1 MSDSL
6 TLTRESPRLAAS
18 RLPSI
23 PCSFRAFATPI
34 LAWFVPGLSTF
45 DGLAT
50 LCLVTDR
57 NDELNPVMRTL
68 LAWGPGP
75 FLVGKLALTTAGVLG
90 IVAVRGRRLFGSRL
104 RAGHVLLGLG
114 GVYGLVAVYELGM
127 VQILGCRV
135 RR

>member
-23 PCSFRAFATPI
+23 PCSFRHSPLRFSLAFVLGI
-34 LAWFVPGLSTF
+34 STF

-50 LCLVTDR
+50 LCLVTDGS
-57 NDELNPVMRTL
+57 DEVNPVMRTL

-75 FLVGKLALTTAGVLG
+75 FLVGKLALSTAGVWG
-90 IVAVRGRRLFGSRL
+90 IVAVRGRRLFGTRL
-104 RAGHVLLGLG
+104 RAGHVLLGLA
-114 GVYGLVAVYELGM
+114 GVYGLVAVYEL
-127 VQILGCRV
+127 VLLILLTA
-135 RR
+135 

>member
-23 PCSFRAFATPI
+23 PCSSPRRFSLGSSWRS
-34 LAWFVPGLSTF
+34 STF

-75 FLVGKLALTTAGVLG
+75 FLVGKLALTTAGVWG
-90 IVAVRGRRLFGSRL
+90 IVAVRGRRLFGTRL
-104 RAGHVLLGLG
+104 RAGHLLLGLG
-114 GVYGLVAVYELGM
+114 GVYGLVAVYEL
-127 VQILGCRV
+127 VLLILLTA
-135 RR
+135 

>member
-23 PCSFRAFATPI
+23 LCSFRAFATPI
-34 LAWFVPGLSTF
+34 LACFVLALSTF

-50 LCLVTDR
+50 LCLITDGS
-57 NDELNPVMRTL
+57 DEANPVMRTL

-75 FLVGKLALTTAGVLG
+75 FLVGKLALTTAGVWG
-90 IVAVRGRRLFGSRL
+90 IVAVRGRRLFGTRL
-104 RAGHVLLGLG
+104 RAGHVLLGLA
-114 GVYGLVAVYELGM
+114 GVYGLVAVYEL
-127 VQILGCRV
+127 VLLILLTA
-135 RR
+135 

>member
-57 NDELNPVMRTL
+57 NDELNPVRTRH
-68 LAWGPGP
+68 GSNPG
-75 FLVGKLALTTAGVLG
+75 LSGKEVTSPPPPPLRTARECFHSCSSS
-90 IVAVRGRRLFGSRL
+90 I
-104 RAGHVLLGLG
+104 H
-114 GVYGLVAVYELGM
+114 
-127 VQILGCRV
+127 
-135 RR
+135 